1 MISYFNANAINC
13 VCHSRWSVFRV
24 LGIHNFATK
33 YNPSKAD
40 CVIHLNFMFVKKL
53 AMNGKIS

>member
-1 MISYFNANAINC
+1 MQTKSIVSATVDGQF
-13 VCHSRWSVFRV
+13 FRV